1 MQHKSRI
8 TRRSL
13 LKAMGAAGVGAW
25 AAPLILPSGA
35 LGANAPSK
43 KLNIAMLAC
52 GGRSAQ
58 ILPSFVKENVVAVCD
73 INARQIEAMKKMASE
88 KHGEGGAT
96 LAKAKEYEDYRKL
109 LEAEKS
115 VDAVVIA
122 PGQRWHVQMSK
133 AAMLAGKHVFCEKPM
148 AHSVPEA
155 REIRDM
161 GRTTRLATQIGTQ
174 GGSSETFRRSMEV
187 IQAGMLG
194 QIAEV
199 HCWIN
204 RTFPPSAPIDMN
216 ADPIPEGLN
225 WDFWCGPC
233 KVLPFKNYYLGGIL
247 KVGCL
252 NWGRWLEYGDGHLAD
267 MGAHALNL
275 PSRALKLGAP
285 YRASVEIPT
294 GEPLKDSY
302 PSATTFRWDYAAREK
317 FGPVAVYW
325 HDGPKAGPPEE
336 LAKELVSTYK
346 KTPGSGVLF
355 AGEKGMLL
363 SDAWGVGGVV
373 KLKGDAKF
381 RGVSDHEALK
391 SVPVTLPRA
400 KGGHMG
406 EWLEACK
413 GGPPTFQ
420 GFALAGEI
428 AEPAMV
434 GMVALRLGKPI
445 QWDSAAL
452 KAKGMPEA
460 DPLIHRELRKKWL

>member
-25 AAPLILPSGA
+25 AAPHILASGA

-52 GGRSAQ
+52 GGRSGQ
-58 ILPSFVKENVVAVCD
+58 ILGSFIGENIVAVCD
-73 INARQIEAMKKMASE
+73 ANANQIARIKTMATEKMGENGAAM
-88 KHGEGGAT
+88 
-96 LAKAKEYEDYRKL
+96 AKAKVYEDYRKL

-122 PGQRWHVQMSK
+122 AGQRWHVQMSK

-148 AHSVPEA
+148 AHTVAEA

-161 GRTTRLATQIGTQ
+161 GRTTKLATQIGTQ

-194 QIAEV
+194 QIAQV

-204 RTFPPSAPIDMN
+204 RTFPPSAPTDMN

-225 WDFWCGPC
+225 WDFWCGPSAL
-233 KVLPFKNYYLGGIL
+233 LPFKKYYLGG
-247 KVGCL
+247 CL
-252 NWGRWLEYGDGHLAD
+252 AWGRWLEYGDGHLAD

-285 YRASVEIPT
+285 HRASVEIPT

-325 HDGPKAGPPEE
+325 HDGPKAGPPEA
-336 LAKELVSTYK
+336 LAKELLSTYN

-381 RGVSDHEALK
+381 RGVNDHEALK
-391 SVPVTLPRA
+391 SVPVTLPRT
-400 KGGHMG
+400 KGHMN
-406 EWLEACK
+406 EWLDACK
-413 GGPPTFQ
+413 GGLATFQ

-434 GMVALRLGKPI
+434 GIVALRLGKPI
-445 QWDSAAL
+445 DWDSAAL
-452 KAKGMPEA
+452 KAKGMPAA

>member
-1 MQHKSRI
+1 MQHKSQI

-13 LKAMGAAGVGAW
+13 LKGLGVAGVGAL
-25 AAPLILPSGA
+25 AAPHILPSGA

-52 GGRSAQ
+52 GGRSGQ
-58 ILPSFVKENVVAVCD
+58 ILGSFIGENIVAVCD
-73 INARQIEAMKKMASE
+73 ANANQIARIKTMATEKMGENGAAM
-88 KHGEGGAT
+88 
-96 LAKAKEYEDYRKL
+96 AKAKVYEDYRKL

-122 PGQRWHVQMSK
+122 AGQRWHVQMSK

-148 AHSVPEA
+148 AHTVAEA

-161 GRTTRLATQIGTQ
+161 GRTTKLATQIGTQ

-204 RTFPPSAPIDMN
+204 RTFPPSAPTDMN

-225 WDFWCGPC
+225 WDFWCGPSAL
-233 KVLPFKNYYLGGIL
+233 LPFKKYYLGG
-247 KVGCL
+247 CL
-252 NWGRWLEYGDGHLAD
+252 AWGRWLEYGDGHLAD

-285 YRASVEIPT
+285 HRASVEIPT

-336 LAKELVSTYK
+336 LAKELLSTYS

-400 KGGHMG
+400 KGHMG

-434 GMVALRLGKPI
+434 GIVALRLGKPI
-445 QWDSAAL
+445 DWDSAAL
-452 KAKGMPEA
+452 KAKGMPAA
-460 DPLIHRELRKKWL
+460 DALIHRELRKKWL